1 MSIFSVI
8 AQMSIALK
16 SIAQMSIL
24 LKGPRPMLTA
34 AVMKGNSRVQGSAM
48 RKTKRTAT
56 YVDSRSHERKQPCT
70 RIRDAQNIKD
80 RDLC

>member
-48 RKTKRTAT
+48 RKTRWFAVNVGTKSSSSK
-56 YVDSRSHERKQPCT
+56 SRS
-70 RIRDAQNIKD
+70 
-80 RDLC
+80 